1 MYKSQIRIELLSDLC
16 AADGNGYNSSVDV
29 DVCHDDCGLPYIPAK
44 RLKGCLREC
53 AQ

>member
-29 DVCHDDCGLPYIPAK
+29 DVCHDDCGLPYIPANWLNVG
-44 RLKGCLREC
+44 RGEG